1 MKINEE
7 VMKKGYYIHFQG
19 RESIGV
25 SKKIDMQLAEFEKHF
40 QIEELEVTTPQRSIL
55 ERIIGLWPTASI
67 KRNYQAALNQLES
80 PDFIYVRR
88 TVADKE
94 YVAFWR
100 EIKKRFPDCKI
111 IIEIYTYP
119 YDKDDFGKWNA
130 WPFYFKEL
138 IYRKQL
144 KNYIDRFVTYTDDK
158 EIFGVKTIITRN
170 GIDLSLIST
179 VEGEYKEDRITLL
192 AVAFMQR
199 HHGYERIIEGLRSYY
214 QQGNPQYT
222 VELKLVGD
230 GPEKAEY
237 ERLVEKYHLQDY
249 IEFYPTMS
257 GEALERLYDESDIA
271 MASFGMYKLGYS
283 GKLSALK
290 TREYL
295 AKGMPIVT
303 GCKIDVLNDDY
314 FYVKNFSNNKE
325 SINVNELVDFYVKI
339 KSKNLEK
346 AITTNEIRKYAEETV
361 GMEKVM
367 LPIISFIESEE

>member
-1 MKINEE
+1 
-7 VMKKGYYIHFQG
+7 MKKGYYIHFQG

-25 SKKIDMQLAEFEKHF
+25 SKKIDMQLAEFERHF
-40 QIEELEVTTPQRSIL
+40 QIAELEVATPQRGIL
-55 ERIIGLWPTASI
+55 ERIIGLWLTASI
-67 KRNYQAALNQLES
+67 KRNYQAAISQLES

-144 KNYIDRFVTYTDDK
+144 KNYIDRFVTYTGDK

-170 GIDLSLIST
+170 GIDLSRIST
-179 VEGEYKEDRITLL
+179 ARGEYKENRITLL

-214 QQGNPQYT
+214 QQGNLQYT

-230 GPEKAEY
+230 GPEKTEY
-237 ERLVEKYHLQDY
+237 ESLVKKYHLQNY

-257 GEALERLYDESDIA
+257 GEALEGLYDECDIA
-271 MASFGMYKLGYS
+271 MASFGMYKLGYN

-303 GCKIDVLNDDY
+303 GCKIDVLNDDC
-314 FYVKNFSNNKE
+314 FYVHNFSNNKE
-325 SINVNELVDFYVKI
+325 SININEIVDFYVKI
-339 KSKNLEK
+339 KSKNLKK
-346 AITTNEIRKYAEETV
+346 AVTTNEIRKYAEETV
-361 GMEKVM
+361 GMEKAM
-367 LPIISFIESEE
+367 LPVIRFIESEE

>member
-1 MKINEE
+1 MINEE

-25 SKKIDMQLAEFEKHF
+25 SKKIDMQLAEFERHF
-40 QIEELEVTTPQRSIL
+40 QIAELEVVTPQRGIL
-55 ERIIGLWPTASI
+55 ERIIGLWLTASI
-67 KRNYQAALNQLES
+67 KRDYQTAISQLES

-170 GIDLSLIST
+170 GIDLSRIST
-179 VEGEYKEDRITLL
+179 ARGEYKENRITLL

-230 GPEKAEY
+230 GPEKTEY
-237 ERLVEKYHLQDY
+237 ESLVKKYHLQDY

-257 GEALERLYDESDIA
+257 GEALERLYDECDIA
-271 MASFGMYKLGYS
+271 MASFGMYKLGYD

-314 FYVKNFSNNKE
+314 FYVQNFSNNKE
-325 SINVNELVDFYVKI
+325 NININEIVEFYVKI
-339 KSKNLEK
+339 KSKNLKKEV
-346 AITTNEIRKYAEETV
+346 TTNEIRKYAEETV
-361 GMEKVM
+361 GMEKAM
-367 LPIISFIESEE
+367 LPVIRFIESEE